1 MAAPD
6 VDPAADV
13 TDVSVKVDDDTHMCE
28 MQKLLEMLNTRPEPP
43 VVQQLVSLT
52 GLVGMHKVVEWGMLG
67 AMEEAAN
74 KKKKPFMRVG
84 SMMLFTGLVKGMGR
98 AAEPYLLN
106 SAVSTLPF
114 QLVGDRHKAVK
125 PVAAEALDSFKEMA
139 RVNPT
144 VAASTIPAVIASL
157 HDEAPTG
164 TKVAALE
171 WLTELST
178 MAAAQVGQNLPELI
192 RVLSEAMH
200 DMNDKVIEAA
210 VVAARAACSTVDNR
224 DVLPFVDDLVAAM
237 QDPGQIP
244 ECIAKLASLTFVSTV
259 ETPALAVVV
268 PLLHRGLSVRKTA
281 TQRMVAVIVN
291 NMSKLVE
298 DPVDAAPFLPQIL
311 PALEKAADSISDP
324 EARGVCAR
332 AVEQLMRIRTAA
344 ETARPHLTP
353 EVVKGIVEECVGEKA
368 VRAMP
373 MQVDYVAALCYTLV
387 RIKVFE
393 ASSWAAVSEPYLAAE
408 GMSDHDGV
416 LTEHE
421 ANEAAFA
428 MCQKA
433 QELAGGEEEEDED
446 DDLEDV
452 CDTVFTL
459 AYGTKILLHNTR
471 LNLKKGARYGL
482 LGPNQSGKSTLLRSI
497 ANGSVEDFPPADE
510 LRCVFV
516 EADIQ
521 GEISHLSCLEYV
533 FADEAIQSAGVAR
546 EEISRVL
553 MSVGFTEKML
563 GDAVT
568 TLSGGWRMKLA
579 LSRAMLQKADVLLM
593 DEPTNHLDVLNVA
606 WVEDYLCALTDVTC
620 IIVSHHA
627 GLLDK
632 CCTHMMNIENLKLTV
647 EKGNMTAYAARHPEA
662 RAFFELSTERLQ
674 FHFPQPGPL
683 EGVKSKGR
691 ALMKMDNVQ
700 FTYPGN
706 DKPTLSNVTVQLSLL
721 SRVACV
727 GVNGAG
733 KSTLVKLL
741 TGEMNPSSGVVW
753 QHPNARIAYVA
764 QHAFHYIESHLEL
777 TPTQYIMW
785 RYANG
790 EDKEAI
796 RKDAFSLSEEEK
808 KKCQEPITVDVMVGG
823 TTKKM
828 KRVVKKFED
837 RRPLKRGKGYEY
849 EVSFVDQPREA
860 AQWLDGDRLWRL
872 GFQKMIKAMDARCLA
887 REGMYKRPLTS
898 VNVEKHCANV
908 GLEAEVASHTRMGS
922 LSGGEKVKVVL
933 AACTWNQPHII
944 VLDEPTNYL
953 DRDALGALAGAIKK
967 YEGGILMV
975 THNDAFCSA
984 LCPESWVVEGG
995 GCDVRGDVSWM
1006 AEKMKEKVGFDAM
1019 ETMVDAAGNTSKVK
1033 TKKTMSRKER
1043 KKWEKRRKAA
1053 EARGEV
1059 LSDDEE
1065 FWATGGAG
1073 GPSQ

>member
-1 MAAPD
+1 MAA
-6 VDPAADV
+6 VDSNPAADV
-13 TDVSVKVDDDTHMCE
+13 SDVSVTTMDDDAQMCE
-28 MQKLLEMLNTRPEPP
+28 MQKLLDMLFTRPEPP
-43 VVQQLVSLT
+43 VVEQLVTLASAA
-52 GLVGMHKVVEWGMLG
+52 GMPKVVEWGILG
-67 AMEEAAN
+67 AIDEAAN
-74 KKKKPFMRVG
+74 KKKKPFARKG
-84 SMMLFTGLVKGMGR
+84 AMMLFAALARDIGR
-98 AAEPYLLN
+98 SAEPYILS
-106 SAVSTLPF
+106 SAVSMLPF
-114 QLVGDRHKAVK
+114 KLVGDRHKAVK
-125 PVAAEALDSFKEMA
+125 PVAQEALDAFKAMA

-144 VAASTIPAVIASL
+144 VASATMPAIIASVNN
-157 HDEAPTG
+157 DDANFG

-171 WLTELST
+171 WLTELSQ
-178 MAAAQVGQNLPELI
+178 MAPAQVSQHLTELVG
-192 RVLSEAMH
+192 VLSEAMH
-200 DMNDKVIEAA
+200 DMNDSVIEAA
-210 VVAARAACSTVDNR
+210 AAAAQAACGTVDNR
-224 DVLPFVDDLVAAM
+224 DVLPFVTDLVNAM
-237 QDPGQIP
+237 RNPDEIP

-268 PLLHRGLSVRKTA
+268 PLLHRGLAVRKTA
-281 TQRMVAVIVN
+281 TVRMVAVIVN

-311 PALEKAADSISDP
+311 PAMEKAAENVSDP
-324 EARGVCAR
+324 EARGVCGKS
-332 AVEQLMRIRTAA
+332 VDQLMRIKKAA

-353 EVVKGIVEECVGEKA
+353 AAVTELVHAAVGEKV

-373 MQVDYVAALCYTLV
+373 VQVEYVAALCYTLV
-387 RIKVFE
+387 SIKVFD
-393 ASSWAAVSEPYLAAE
+393 AASWAAVTGPYLVAPGVMTDDEATQAA
-408 GMSDHDGV
+408 
-416 LTEHE
+416 TQ
-421 ANEAAFA
+421 ACN
-428 MCQKA
+428 KA
-433 QELAGGEEEEDED
+433 QEMAGGADDEDED

-497 ANGSVEDFPPADE
+497 ANGSVEDFPSADE
-510 LRCVFV
+510 LKCVFV

-521 GEISHLSCLEYV
+521 GEISHLVCLEYV
-533 FADEAIQSAGVAR
+533 FADPAIQAAGVTR

-553 MSVGFTEKML
+553 LSVGFTEKML
-563 GDAVT
+563 GDPVT

-579 LSRAMLQKADVLLM
+579 LSRAMLQSADVLLM

-606 WVEDYLCALTDVTC
+606 WVEDYLCALKDVTC

-627 GLLDK
+627 HLLDK

-647 EKGNMTAYAARHPEA
+647 FKGNMTAYAEKHPEA
-662 RAFFELSTERLQ
+662 RSFFELSTDKIK
-674 FHFPQPGPL
+674 FSFPQPGPL

-691 ALMKMDNVQ
+691 ALMKMDKVE

-706 DKPTLSNVTVQLSLL
+706 DKPTLTDVTVQLSLL

-741 TGEMNPSSGVVW
+741 TGEMSPSSGTVW
-753 QHPNARIAYVA
+753 QHPAARIAYVA
-764 QHAFHYIESHLEL
+764 QHAFHYIENHLEL

-796 RKDAFSLSEEEK
+796 RKDAFSMTEEEK
-808 KKCQEPITVDVMVGG
+808 TKCAEPIQIEIMVNGVA
-823 TTKKM
+823 KKA
-828 KRVVKKFED
+828 KRVVKKLED
-837 RRPLKRGKGYEY
+837 RRPMQRGKGFEY
-849 EVSFVDQPREA
+849 EVSFVDMPREA
-860 AQWLDGDRLWRL
+860 AQWIEGDRLWRL
-872 GFQKMIKAMDARCLA
+872 GFQKMIKAMDARVLA
-887 REGMYKRPLTS
+887 REGMYKRPLTTI
-898 VNVEKHCANV
+898 NVEKHCANV
-908 GLEAEVASHTRMGS
+908 GLEAEVATHTRMGS

-953 DRDALGALAGAIKK
+953 DRDALGALAGAIKE

-975 THNDAFCSA
+975 THNDSFCNA

-995 GCDVRGDVSWM
+995 TAHVRGDVGWM
-1006 AEKMKEKVGFDAM
+1006 ADKMREKIEFEAV
-1019 ETMVDAAGNTSKVK
+1019 ETMVDAAGNTSKVA
-1033 TKKTMSRKER
+1033 TKKVLSRKER
-1043 KKWEKRRKAA
+1043 RKLEKRRKAA
-1053 EARGEV
+1053 AARGEV

-1073 GPSQ
+1073 GPGY